1 MKQGFV
7 TAVMDQ
13 YSIEDVIDF
22 AASNGFECI
31 EAACWPKEKAERRY
45 AGVTH
50 IDVDKLDH
58 ESAEYILTYC
68 RKRRIEISAL
78 AYYPNVLDPDLEKRA
93 YCIEH
98 LKKVIEAA
106 NILKVYMVTTF
117 IGRVPDLNV
126 MKNLEIAEEVW
137 GPLLQFAEELG
148 VKIAIENCPMLFTED
163 EWPGG
168 KNIATSPVIWRELF
182 HRLPSPNLGLNYDPS
197 HFIWQEM
204 DYIKPIY
211 EFKDKIFHVHYKDIK
226 LNKEARSEVGILAAP
241 LSYMTPRIPGHGDVD
256 WGGYISALLE
266 IGYQGAACIEI
277 EDKSFENRKENIENA
292 LKISRQYLKQF
303 INYPELPDS
312 PKVRN

>member
-13 YSIEDVIDF
+13 YSIEEVIDF

-106 NILKVYMVTTF
+106 NRLKVYMVTTF

-137 GPLLQFAEELG
+137 GPILQFAEELG

-256 WGGYISALLE
+256 WGF
-266 IGYQGAACIEI
+266 CIPI
-277 EDKSFENRKENIENA
+277 IR
-292 LKISRQYLKQF
+292 
-303 INYPELPDS
+303 
-312 PKVRN
+312 